1 MNDTPKEFGD
11 EQLKKLTAAQE
22 EALEAAR
29 QTPVSYTSPN
39 EEELARRE
47 AGEDFMGNLTE
58 FQLTFEWVWDD
69 PENKILVEKSNQQK
83 FTGWIHIKDERLDEK
98 TYPGQEQKIKFDEG
112 IYQFVE
118 SLDADEGANE

>member
-83 FTGWIHIKDERLDEK
+83 FTGWIHIK
-98 TYPGQEQKIKFDEG
+98 
-112 IYQFVE
+112 
-118 SLDADEGANE
+118 